1 MNEDQA
7 HRILK
12 PYYAKLAG
20 AVVRSFATYRTRY
33 PHRPIHQRRTTAN
46 VMCDEIWAEIIAE
59 FDEDAPRVRP
69 VEQSHGLRLL
79 GIAGANGEIEV
90 LLWFKKFDRNK
101 RPRSMPT
108 GRSKRMFKG
117 GTFEM
122 FEKAV
127 TLVVGYQLNP
137 EETRIRG
144 VSICRLLD
152 GRPEWYIDLDL
163 PEASANIVQLPD
175 SSPQAPSARRVIV
188 RRTSQKRFGNDA

>member
-7 HRILK
+7 HRILR
-12 PYYAKLAG
+12 PYYSKLAG
-20 AVVRSFATYRTRY
+20 AVVRSFETYRTRY

-46 VMCDEIWAEIIAE
+46 VMCDEIWAEIVNE
-59 FDEDAPRVRP
+59 FDEDAPRVKP
-69 VEQSHGLRLL
+69 IEQSHGLRLL
-79 GIAGANGEIEV
+79 GIAAANGEIEV

-101 RPRSMPT
+101 RPRSLPT

-117 GTFEM
+117 GTLEM

-127 TLVVGYQLNP
+127 TLVVGYQLNL

-163 PEASANIVQLPD
+163 PEAPANMVQLPD
-175 SSPQAPSARRVIV
+175 RSPQAQSRRRVVV
-188 RRTSQKRFGNDA
+188 RRTNQKRFGNDS

>member
-7 HRILK
+7 NRILK
-12 PYYAKLAG
+12 PYYSKLAG
-20 AVVRSFATYRTRY
+20 AVMRSFETYRTRY

-46 VMCDEIWAEIIAE
+46 VMCDEIWAEIVNE
-59 FDEDAPRVRP
+59 FDEYAPRVRP
-69 VEQSHGLRLL
+69 IEQSHGLRLL

-90 LLWFKKFDRNK
+90 LLWFKKFGRNK

-108 GRSKRMFKG
+108 GRSKQMFKG
-117 GTFEM
+117 GTLEM
-122 FEKAV
+122 FDKAV
-127 TLVVGYQLNP
+127 TLVVGYQLNL

-163 PEASANIVQLPD
+163 PEASANIVQLSD
-175 SSPQAPSARRVIV
+175 RSPQAPSGRRVIV
-188 RRTSQKRFGNDA
+188 RRTGQKRLSNES